1 MDKILL
7 EILPLSFKSWTETF
21 SLDLEGCVVSSN
33 LLRGVGPVEHEEG

>member
-1 MDKILL
+1 MDNILL

-21 SLDLEGCVVSSN
+21 SLDLEGCVSSN